1 MRNFAYAKRMHLPM
15 TATNNLTFIPSGGLA
30 NRMRAV
36 ASAYEMC
43 RRTGANLHVLWIKDW
58 ALNAPFHDIFQPTE
72 LLDIRDASLL
82 DILLYDR
89 PRKRNIWIPRLFQ
102 NIIFRQRIDER
113 QVTPFKQKGFD
124 FDRWV
129 MQETK
134 SWMSCYQDFGDFD
147 NDVYQKLFHP
157 VGEIESAVKQFTDRF
172 GGHPIGFHIRRTDN
186 KESIDKSPLSLF
198 IDVGKKEIADNP
210 DTMIYLATDD
220 EDVKRKLTSIFGDHI
235 ITSRKSA
242 ERGNTDG
249 IRGGLTD
256 MYTLSR
262 TDVIYGSAGSSF
274 SVMASKIG
282 GNRLVIL
289 EK

>member
-15 TATNNLTFIPSGGLA
+15 TATHNLTFIPSGGLA

-43 RRTGANLHVLWIKDW
+43 RRTGANLHVVWIKDW
-58 ALNAPFHDIFQPTE
+58 ALNAPFRDIFLPSG
-72 LLDIRDASLL
+72 LIDIRDASPL

-89 PRKRNIWIPRLFQ
+89 PRKRNMWIPRLFQ

-124 FDRWV
+124 FDKWV

-157 VGEIESAVKQFTDRF
+157 VNEIESAVKQFTDRF
-172 GGHPIGFHIRRTDN
+172 GDHPIGFHIRRTDN

-198 IDVGKKEIADNP
+198 IDAGKKEIADNP

-220 EDVKRKLTSIFGDHI
+220 EDVKRELISIFGDHI

-249 IRGGLTD
+249 IRGGLAD

-262 TDVIYGSAGSSF
+262 TDIIYGSAGSSF